1 MSLDGVVDRREGS
14 PVGNGNGTARPT
26 YGDRRLRLNPNT
38 EHRPE
43 RYDDVGS
50 ELVPAIFSSLERHLP
65 PIMLE
70 VPRDAKLQLM
80 KDILA
85 RYLPEGECSRVGTLP
100 NLLVILPMV
109 QKHKAYRQKL
119 ISAYQPLHKELY
131 NLQPS
136 TFFMPSFLKAINDNT
151 EESFRNI
158 LSEPSPGIYIFSML
172 QPSLC
177 EMLLDEV
184 ENFEKWVNSVKFK
197 IMRPNAMN
205 KYGAVLDDF
214 GMETMLNKLM
224 DDFISP
230 VARVFY
236 PEVGGSTLDSHHG
249 FVVEYGKDKDIEL
262 GFHVDDAEVTLN
274 VCLGKDFSGGNL
286 FFQGVRCDKHVNTET
301 QPESLVGITYPFSRI
316 HLLAVLK
323 MIVKDQRQ
331 GSYSFKK
338 DCSDCTEHAMT
349 TIAVASAGGVSSVW
363 SSLIILTSL
372 VKLYS
377 IVAVIDT
384 ELVRQI
390 LDIESTCFYGAE
402 VQSLERGGNFR
413 RISLAGAA
421 SASLRRKKGSIS
433 GSPLP
438 SWHFLEVVEEARF
451 ELLSY
456 ILSALEKETARRDE
470 EESQTLPDICH
481 PLHHPLSSSFRSLS
495 AKPTPQLPPSLLLT
509 PKPSRAG
516 RRRFRFMS
524 AIAAVA
530 SSRRRSQHLRTCTLS
545 SSSVPV
551 LKFMVSGTDSMRGEF
566 WVSSCRYVSLHLLAL
581 VSRGNPSLTC
591 ADCSTFL
598 VFDLLF
604 LFDGF
609 VSGICGVGQEIEMV
623 GQRIQRIWS
632 RYRMRRKRKMKRLD
646 SLGSSRDLK
655 PPMAVVKEKKAR
667 KLDGL
672 AVVRSSPVKKIRVL
686 FADPDATD
694 SDDEGSTMMN
704 KRVVREIVVDQRTKT
719 LKPLEDPVK
728 KRKQAAAVPSASS
741 CKHKGVRQRRWGKW
755 AAEIRDP
762 IRRARLWLGT
772 FATSEEA
779 AAAYRA
785 AAARLDEE
793 KRLRQS
799 KPRLATEDSA
809 VSFHISDRSPSS
821 VLAPAEKR
829 TTLEAEEERYIE
841 ELFAGADLVG
851 LDAVDAPFLVG
862 ELGDDFIGF
871 DDLPLWESQLDGGDF
886 FLDL

>member
-85 RYLPEGECSRVGTLP
+85 RYLPEGECSR
-100 NLLVILPMV
+100 V

-301 QPESLVGITYPFSRI
+301 QPEVCILIIYEVFGWYNLPIFTHSFAGSLENDRERSKAR
-316 HLLAVLK
+316 
-323 MIVKDQRQ
+323 
-331 GSYSFKK
+331 
-338 DCSDCTEHAMT
+338 HAMT

-372 VKLYS
+372 AKLYS

-413 RISLAGAA
+413 RISLVGAA

-456 ILSALEKETARRDE
+456 VLCYGCGCKLTRLSPRWILYLY
-470 EESQTLPDICH
+470 Q
-481 PLHHPLSSSFRSLS
+481 
-495 AKPTPQLPPSLLLT
+495 
-509 PKPSRAG
+509 
-516 RRRFRFMS
+516 
-524 AIAAVA
+524 
-530 SSRRRSQHLRTCTLS
+530 
-545 SSSVPV
+545 
-551 LKFMVSGTDSMRGEF
+551 
-566 WVSSCRYVSLHLLAL
+566 
-581 VSRGNPSLTC
+581 
-591 ADCSTFL
+591 
-598 VFDLLF
+598 
-604 LFDGF
+604 
-609 VSGICGVGQEIEMV
+609 
-623 GQRIQRIWS
+623 
-632 RYRMRRKRKMKRLD
+632 
-646 SLGSSRDLK
+646 
-655 PPMAVVKEKKAR
+655 
-667 KLDGL
+667 
-672 AVVRSSPVKKIRVL
+672 
-686 FADPDATD
+686 
-694 SDDEGSTMMN
+694 
-704 KRVVREIVVDQRTKT
+704 
-719 LKPLEDPVK
+719 
-728 KRKQAAAVPSASS
+728 
-741 CKHKGVRQRRWGKW
+741 
-755 AAEIRDP
+755 
-762 IRRARLWLGT
+762 WLG
-772 FATSEEA
+772 
-779 AAAYRA
+779 
-785 AAARLDEE
+785 
-793 KRLRQS
+793 
-799 KPRLATEDSA
+799 
-809 VSFHISDRSPSS
+809 FH
-821 VLAPAEKR
+821 
-829 TTLEAEEERYIE
+829 
-841 ELFAGADLVG
+841 
-851 LDAVDAPFLVG
+851 
-862 ELGDDFIGF
+862 
-871 DDLPLWESQLDGGDF
+871 
-886 FLDL
+886 